1 MSMAESFY
9 EAFKPYF
16 PWEVNKRVTRLETMM
31 AAFADELAALDAATN
46 DIAAE
51 LESLRDQIASA
62 DANAAAQ
69 LDPLVQRLRS
79 LASDPSNPVP

>member
-1 MSMAESFY
+1 ME
-9 EAFKPYF
+9 
-16 PWEVNKRVTRLETMM
+16 M

-46 DIAAE
+46 DIATE
-51 LESLRDQIASA
+51 LESLRDQIAAS

-79 LASDPSNPVP
+79 LASNPDNPVPDTP